1 MNEPRKGLLKGPTQF
16 TKGLARGFAGL
27 LNGIIGGAFDSVSK
41 ISGTLYNFV
50 QNLTGENK
58 DLILDD
64 DNEPDNILTG
74 ASKGFIDGMQEL
86 YNGFTGFVI
95 NPIENASEPDYNT
108 INLLKDLGKGL
119 FRFAVSPINFI
130 LRIGNS
136 ISVGTKNTFNY
147 FYNKTVKNQRF
158 RFPRYINESIFQIY
172 FISSKRI
179 SLQII

>member
-1 MNEPRKGLLKGPTQF
+1 
-16 TKGLARGFAGL
+16 
-27 LNGIIGGAFDSVSK
+27 
-41 ISGTLYNFV
+41 
-50 QNLTGENK
+50 
-58 DLILDD
+58 
-64 DNEPDNILTG
+64 
-74 ASKGFIDGMQEL
+74 MQEL

-108 INLLKDLGKGL
+108 LNFLKDLGNGL

-158 RFPRYINESIFQIY
+158 RFPRYINQNNILIYYFQ
-172 FISSKRI
+172 
-179 SLQII
+179 